1 MNPDLRLFVAITP
14 PADALR
20 DLDAALGPARS
31 VAPHG
36 LRWTRPEQ
44 WHLTLAFLGSV
55 PEPAVPELAET
66 LGAAC
71 RVDALRLRFFGGGC
85 FGDRVLWVGIAG
97 DTHALRTLAA
107 GVAAAA
113 RRSGVVISDEPYR
126 PHLTL
131 ARAGRVGADLRTA
144 AGALA
149 EVIGSPWSVGSV
161 QLVHSRLGTGP
172 GASAVHSPIAT
183 WPLGQG

>member
-1 MNPDLRLFVAITP
+1 VNSGLRLFVAITP

-20 DLDAALGPARS
+20 ELDAALGPAR
-31 VAPHG
+31 VAAPSG

-44 WHLTLAFLGSV
+44 WHLTLAFFGSV
-55 PEPAVPELAET
+55 PQPTVPALAET

-71 RVDALRLRFFGGGC
+71 RAGALRLRFFGGGC

-97 DTHALRTLAA
+97 DTNVLRSLAA
-107 GVAAAA
+107 GMAAAA
-113 RRSGVVISDEPYR
+113 HRFAVAISDEPYR

-131 ARAGRVGADLRTA
+131 ARAGRVGADLRPA

-149 EVIGSPWSVGSV
+149 EVVGSPWSVCSV
-161 QLVHSRLGTGP
+161 QLVHSRLGAGP

-183 WPLGQG
+183 WPLGQE